1 MSFHIF
7 KHDGLVFRGRDTG
20 QGPALLFQHGLTA
33 DEAQVADI
41 APAQGFRRLTLE
53 CRAHGPSQAG
63 PVEAFSIPQFA
74 EDVLAFADARGI
86 EKFVLGGISMGA
98 AIALRLAVIAPKRV
112 TALILAR
119 PAWNWQAAP
128 DNMQVFLD
136 IADFVEKADRAGFA
150 KSAIAQRFAKLAPDN
165 LASFNKLF
173 DRTDLPTTAELLRR
187 IAASGPDVTKAQVKA
202 IKIPTLVL
210 ANKVDLVHPMSQ
222 AETLATTIPKAKLL
236 ELAPKATKPD
246 LHLKQFR
253 EALFD
258 FLKQQGNQQ

>member
-20 QGPALLFQHGLTA
+20 QGPALLFQHGLSGA
-33 DEAQVADI
+33 EAQVADI
-41 APAQGFRRLTLE
+41 SPSTGFRRLTLE

-63 PVEAFSIPQFA
+63 PFESMTILQFA
-74 EDVLAFADARGI
+74 EDVLAFADTRGI
-86 EKFVLGGISMGA
+86 DKFVMGGISMGA
-98 AIALRLAVIAPKRV
+98 AIALRIAVIAPKRV
-112 TALILAR
+112 SALVLAR

-128 DNMQVFLD
+128 DNMQVFQE
-136 IADFVEKADRAGFA
+136 IADFVEKADRVGFS
-150 KSAIAQRFAKLAPDN
+150 KSAITKKFAKHAPDN

-173 DRTDLPTTAELLRR
+173 DRADLPTTAELLRR

-210 ANKVDLVHPMSQ
+210 GNKRDLVHPMAQ

-236 ELAPKATKPD
+236 ELAPKATKRD

-253 EALFD
+253 EALND